1 MFDYRIEKA
10 ITIRLQNENYFRD
23 LLQTRENIRRL
34 ALEQMMSSVFD
45 SRIKED
51 LGGRLQNRE
60 KILDLRKDNKRR
72 TLYKKQNREATM
84 GYFQ

>member
-34 ALEQMMSSVFD
+34 FD

-51 LGGRLQNRE
+51 LGSRLQNRE
-60 KILDLRKDNKRR
+60 KKLRIEKS
-72 TLYKKQNREATM
+72 
-84 GYFQ
+84 